1 MNKYISNRTNLYNKY
16 CNKKKQLSFAMLEN
30 QIKQV
35 IDSRNEFKFHL
46 YYLCWCLIMSINEGC
61 CLTFIFIYS

>member
-1 MNKYISNRTNLYNKY
+1 
-16 CNKKKQLSFAMLEN
+16 MLEN

-35 IDSRNEFKFHL
+35 IDSGNEFKFHL